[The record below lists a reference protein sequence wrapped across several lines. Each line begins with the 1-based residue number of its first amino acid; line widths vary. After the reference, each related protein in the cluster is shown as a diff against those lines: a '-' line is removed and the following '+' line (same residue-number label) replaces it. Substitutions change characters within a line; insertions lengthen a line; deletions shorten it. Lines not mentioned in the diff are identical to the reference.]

1 MRTFRVSALNITM
14 PLPHSPQRYVELFK
28 TAYAQRRIVKLRGD
42 YAGMLGGLALDKDVV
57 RGQFYKFFDLNL
69 EADWFDL
76 SKKQEADPEELAEI
90 QVPPH
95 LKPHHQSVDFVLF
108 PQRHRLVFVA
118 RDGKEVLSPNMAKSL
133 IERLFEDERLVERF
147 GPVEITIEPKREQL
161 RRILALPRLKKLSI
175 QVLPPNPDD
184 LDDAEQEVLDRMS
197 QERAHRM
204 TIELTSRHPNGL
216 EPDNDHKVLARVAQ
230 SNGKVSAVGEDE
242 TGKVLNV
249 STSDH
254 PYVEAVTYDPNV
266 QSRNH
271 ALEVKGR
278 SVMQAL
284 RG

>member
-1 MRTFRVSALNITM
+1 MVIT
-14 PLPHSPQRYVELFK
+14 RERWAEFVANEDF
-28 TAYAQRRIVKLRGD
+28 
-42 YAGMLGGLALDKDVV
+42 V
-57 RGQFYKFFDLNL
+57 RGQFYKFFELDLK
-69 EADWFDL
+69 ADWFDL

-90 QVPPH
+90 QLPAH
-95 LKPHHQSVDFVLF
+95 LKPHHQSIDFVFF
-108 PQRHRLVFVA
+108 PQRHRLVFVT
-118 RDGKEVLSPNMAKSL
+118 RDGREVLSPNMAKTL
-133 IERLFEDERLVERF
+133 LERLFEDEQLVARF
-147 GPVEITIEPKREQL
+147 GLVEITVEPRREQL
-161 RRILALPRLKKLSI
+161 KRILTLPRLKKLSI

-184 LDDAEQEVLDRMS
+184 LDDAEQEVLDRMN

-216 EPDNDHKVLARVAQ
+216 EPDNDHKALARVAQ

-242 TGKVLNV
+242 TGRVLNV

-254 PYVEAVTYDPNV
+254 PYVEPVTYDPNV

-278 SVMQAL
+278 SVIQAL